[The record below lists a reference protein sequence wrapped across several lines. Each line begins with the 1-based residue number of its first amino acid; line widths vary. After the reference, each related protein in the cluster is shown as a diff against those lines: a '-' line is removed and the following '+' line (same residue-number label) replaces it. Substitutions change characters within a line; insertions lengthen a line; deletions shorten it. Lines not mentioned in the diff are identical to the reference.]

1 VALAQAAPVPATPNA
16 APAIPRLELR
26 IERLKASYR
35 FTYAFHAR
43 EVRFERDAGEGFQSV
58 FPERFSFHASRHDPA
73 ELYLRLDDLW
83 SNPRR
88 LSPQA
93 SRRDAEELMTRF
105 LAALPATLE
114 GVLVR
119 LGSGENHAAYLRACE
134 DIAVFSSLA
143 ERFLAEKE
151 LAKTPRLSLAA
162 LHLRRLHLNA
172 LLPLFEARV
181 GEAFR
186 AAYVRG
192 EARGAASTD
201 PHDLGFYY
209 ALAGSDAEQLDV
221 QLTGAAERAYHRWLE
236 DVCLDRDNR
245 AFEEERSPFRER
257 DAEVLGAALTT
268 GRTRANCAKQLSP
281 FLRRPKDRDCLRLLS
296 KLETYFLRRYDVHH
310 AAVMR
315 HHAEAL
321 KRGPDSPERRLSL
334 HSTRNYSLALLLP
347 ALPFIGAA
355 FAYTRAPALF
365 DGLASAVVGLVLGA
379 ALWFLLVQ
387 FMWRKDLTF
396 FYTSVPRIGAGII
409 VGYAPV
415 FLIDEVWDLAKQPPV
430 YLVATVLLLGSTTLL
445 YLFVEV
451 QRRLGDARLAFDR
464 ARGLFLLG
472 LVEAAGFGM
481 LTTSLLGPLMA
492 ARNWGPY
499 EAPLHAI
506 RPTLEPMIGELPRVL
521 GFEPLTAFPGAIVLM
536 SFLSFFIGT
545 FLQLLWE
552 DLPITEP
559 L

>member
-1 VALAQAAPVPATPNA
+1 MAAAQSAPPTTSA

-26 IERLKASYR
+26 IERLRASYR

-43 EVRFERDAGEGFQSV
+43 EVRFERDAGEGYASV
-58 FPERFSFHASRHDPA
+58 FPETFSFHAARHDPA

-83 SNPRR
+83 TNPRR

-93 SRRDAEELMTRF
+93 SRRDAEELMTRL
-105 LAALPATLE
+105 LAALPSTLE
-114 GVLVR
+114 GVLTR
-119 LGSGENHAAYLRACE
+119 LAAGENRGAWLRACE
-134 DIAVFSSLA
+134 DVAVFSLLA
-143 ERFLAEKE
+143 ERFLEDKQ
-151 LAKTPRLSLAA
+151 LAGTPRLSFAA
-162 LHLRRLHLNA
+162 LHLRRLHLHA

-181 GEAFR
+181 SAEFR
-186 AAYVRG
+186 ARYVRG
-192 EARGAASTD
+192 ELRAAASTD
-201 PHDLGFYY
+201 PHDLGFFY
-209 ALAGSDAEQLDV
+209 ALSGEDAARLDEQLA
-221 QLTGAAERAYHRWLE
+221 GATERAYHRWLE
-236 DVCLDRDNR
+236 DVALETGNR
-245 AFEEERSPFRER
+245 AFEEERSPFADR
-257 DAEVLGAALTT
+257 DAEVLRAALAAP
-268 GRTRANCAKQLSP
+268 RPRANRASELSP
-281 FLRRPKDRDCLRLLS
+281 FLRRPRDRDCLRLLG

-315 HHAEAL
+315 HHAESL

-334 HSTRNYSLALLLP
+334 HRTRNYALALLIP
-347 ALPFIGAA
+347 SLPFIGAA
-355 FAYTRAPALF
+355 FFYSRAPALF
-365 DGLASAVVGLVLGA
+365 DALASVVVACVLGA

-430 YLVATVLLLGSTTLL
+430 YVLATALMLGSTTLL

-451 QRRLGDARLAFDR
+451 QRRLGDAKLAFDR
-464 ARGLFLLG
+464 ARDLFLLG
-472 LVEAAGFGM
+472 LVEAFGFGM

-506 RPTLEPMIGELPRVL
+506 RPSLEPMIGELPRVL
-521 GFEPLTAFPGAIVLM
+521 GFEPLSAFPSAILLM